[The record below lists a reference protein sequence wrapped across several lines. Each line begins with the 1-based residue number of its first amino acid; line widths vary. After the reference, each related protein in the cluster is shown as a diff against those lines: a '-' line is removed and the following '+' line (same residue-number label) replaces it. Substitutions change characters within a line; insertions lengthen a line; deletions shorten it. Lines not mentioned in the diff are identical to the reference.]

1 MISQKQ
7 SLWFESKL
15 CMKNTIMDS
24 EDVDFFRVSSNA
36 NGVLRLNFEHRYKD
50 SSHGWTVDLYKY
62 EDGEYKMLSSYVI
75 TMSDNENIGL
85 PFIGTTQGS
94 VYFIKVKERY
104 SYGSEIGEE
113 YTIKNVFRLSEYCEK
128 ETNDSYGTATNL
140 SLNRTF
146 QGVLNSNEDEDF
158 WKITTTKSGTLGVY
172 FGHTYKDQNYSWNAY
187 VYEYSNGEYKEL
199 ASTTPSYIIYT
210 DNAYKT
216 RKCKF

>member
-1 MISQKQ
+1 
-7 SLWFESKL
+7 
-15 CMKNTIMDS
+15 MDS

>member
-1 MISQKQ
+1 
-7 SLWFESKL
+7 
-15 CMKNTIMDS
+15 MDS

-75 TMSDNENIGL
+75 AMSDNENIGL

-113 YTIKNVFRLSEYCEK
+113 YTIKNVFRLSE
-128 ETNDSYGTATNL
+128 
-140 SLNRTF
+140 
-146 QGVLNSNEDEDF
+146 
-158 WKITTTKSGTLGVY
+158 
-172 FGHTYKDQNYSWNAY
+172 
-187 VYEYSNGEYKEL
+187 
-199 ASTTPSYIIYT
+199 
-210 DNAYKT
+210 
-216 RKCKF
+216 